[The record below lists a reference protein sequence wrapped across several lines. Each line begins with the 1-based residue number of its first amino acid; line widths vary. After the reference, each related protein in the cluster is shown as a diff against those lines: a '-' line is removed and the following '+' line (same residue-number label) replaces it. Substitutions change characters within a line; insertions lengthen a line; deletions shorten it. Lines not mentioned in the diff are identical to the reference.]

1 MIDHRERQRE
11 EVRRDRRVLLVENVS
26 REKAAEMAK
35 NKQIPVGSCHKWA
48 LDAVYGPIG
57 SADKEN
63 KNASAA

>member
-11 EVRRDRRVLLVENVS
+11 EVRRDRRELLVENVS

-57 SADKEN
+57 SAEN
-63 KNASAA
+63 KEKRNAA

>member
-1 MIDHRERQRE
+1 MKDWRDIQRE
-11 EVRRDRRVLLVENVS
+11 EARRDRRALLVENVS

-57 SADKEN
+57 SAEKEKN
-63 KNASAA
+63 NASAA